1 MSRSPSEDEGRSGD
15 NSRGRDRGDDAE
27 ALVET
32 GGEAGAANAGVVQVR
47 YDDPESLAAELLAA
61 ALEEQPKVFL
71 QYDRPVALRPSATR
85 GGTGGDVGRFLE
97 SMSPFIPP
105 YIQQQTISISEKP
118 VVTTTD
124 KILSAVLPPRRFA
137 FYDAQA
143 GQDIEVVQPVSKR
156 QALRDD
162 ITNLEAMLNFK
173 LKDSKGRM
181 MGLCPVRS
189 AIFDMAAE
197 ELLRQIVIDLPERGL
212 LLRRV
217 LDESRMTTDAWKS
230 LTVEAELYCTRQLHD
245 GAKGNPEILD
255 RIVQL
260 TSQVTTLRAT
270 VKSLE
275 TKHAS
280 LERCV
285 AEQVQADQKRYN
297 EEKAFLDNTRKRLL
311 QHLDNVN
318 QMQEQERKAMM
329 GLADGAPA
337 PA

>member
-1 MSRSPSEDEGRSGD
+1 MSRSPSDDEGRSGE

-32 GGEAGAANAGVVQVR
+32 SGGAANAGGAVQVR

-85 GGTGGDVGRFLE
+85 SGTGDVGRFLE

-105 YIQQQTISISEKP
+105 YIQQQTLSLSEKP

-124 KILSAVLPPRRFA
+124 KILAAVLPPRRFA
-137 FYDAQA
+137 FYDEHT
-143 GQDIEVVQPVSKR
+143 GQDVEVVQPVSKR

-162 ITNLEAMLNFK
+162 ITNLESMLNFK

-217 LDESRMTTDAWKS
+217 LDEARMTTDAWKS

-260 TSQVTTLRAT
+260 TAQVTTLRAT

-285 AEQVQADQKRYN
+285 AEQVTADQKRYN

-311 QHLDNVN
+311 QHLDNVK

-329 GLADGAPA
+329 GLADAAPA